1 MGEKLSIDLHGLTV
15 HEALRRFV
23 RFYNDCVRR
32 GVKGPIEVVHGYGA
46 STPSQ
51 VSNTGR
57 PGAPVGEIRHQL
69 RGFLGTHEDCVAGW
83 VAGDGIGNPGV
94 TKVWVGKTVISEQ

>member
-1 MGEKLSIDLHGLTV
+1 MASRETVGDRWSIDLHGLRV
-15 HEALRRFV
+15 QEALGRFV

-46 STPSQ
+46 ASE
-51 VSNTGR
+51 TG
-57 PGAPVGEIRHQL
+57 GEIRREL
-69 RGFLGTHEDCVAGW
+69 RGFLSAHEDCVAGW

-94 TKVWVGKTVISEQ
+94 TKVWVGKKLPEAGA